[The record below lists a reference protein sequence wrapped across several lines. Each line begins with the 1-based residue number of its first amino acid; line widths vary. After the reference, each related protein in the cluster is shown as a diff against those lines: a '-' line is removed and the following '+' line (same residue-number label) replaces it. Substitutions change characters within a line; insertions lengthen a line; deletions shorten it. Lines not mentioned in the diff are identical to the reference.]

1 MEQVL
6 QAACLSCGS
15 VNSVKAARITRS
27 TEFIRGMSPVSL
39 LTSEGIDVASFTPAL
54 SLSLSGNAALFNLR
68 TCRFYCSSISRSS
81 LADDQYETQK

>member
-54 SLSLSGNAALFNLR
+54 SLCLEMLLYLTYGHAV
-68 TCRFYCSSISRSS
+68 SIAV
-81 LADDQYETQK
+81 LLVVLH